1 MSDPKLISPLLD
13 GFIMGDPISE
23 HNGIRCC
30 PAMNQE
36 TNEKYIVKIISLPA
50 SQTQL
55 DAMLLTGALQN
66 EEDALRYYK
75 QRADEIVADIQILQN
90 LARQDGFIPYAGYQ
104 IVPMEDAT
112 GFEVYILTEY
122 HRSLQRQFVKNPLTH
137 LHALNLGLDI
147 CSALNSSRRSGY
159 LFTNLKPS
167 NIFVTGT
174 GEYKI
179 CDDGFISMTG
189 LQFASIPEHHISS
202 YTPPE
207 IEDAFSSLNTTIDVY
222 ALGMILYSIYN
233 GGELPDANAEEIAP
247 PQYADEELS
256 AIIMKACS
264 KKVEDRWQD
273 PAQMGQTL
281 VTYMQKNGASNEPIV
296 PVVEIVP
303 EPEIEPAAESEEI
316 ENAIIES
323 EEVIEPDEQDTPS
336 EPNQEPAEETSDATL
351 AVADAQD
358 NASET
363 TETTQTDNDAASESA
378 LAGLPSAIVESAIE
392 ESLENDLP
400 EQLSIDDISYDEVSD
415 EVSQMLSQVDELAA
429 VEVPEPVVAPE
440 APEIIIPE
448 PEVVQNDGLT
458 DTLGDLEGLK
468 ALLDESED
476 KDTAESSAEDEEES
490 VPVAYNDSDD
500 FYDGD
505 EEDEPAPRR
514 SNWVRNL
521 IIGLVIAGILVGSF
535 LFFRF
540 YVLQSIDELNLVG
553 SKDQLTVFIET
564 EADESKLSI
573 SCTDIYGHVV
583 TVPVINGEA
592 HFSGLAADCEYNVTV
607 NIAGLHLLQGKTNK
621 NYFTSSITSIV
632 QYSIVTGNTDGSAI
646 LSFTIDGPDSEN
658 WIFTYNAPGI
668 AENSVTFSGHTVTL
682 TGLEDKQT
690 YTGTLMPEDDI
701 FMQQAQQ
708 ITFTASEVIQANNL
722 MITSCM
728 NNTLIAKWSTPESVE
743 VASWIVRCYNGTD
756 YDRSLTVAG
765 TTAEFT
771 GLDCKDSYTIE
782 VTAEGQSVNQR
793 TSIGENTITVHDIA
807 ADTTTAGVINLT
819 WEADTIPAEGW
830 KVIYSITDSEILE
843 SEVCDKN
850 SFIISPA
857 VPGQEYNILIT
868 AADDSSVVCDPFIC
882 TTAEALNFSVN
893 YHGNHVTIDNLH
905 FSMCRRPSN
914 SNWSYKDVTKY
925 TTRFQVNQKA
935 AFVIYLDRKYD
946 ISKEIITT
954 AFVIC
959 DENGKIVSIDSS
971 SNTWSGMWFK
981 NYCELNIPSLPD
993 TPGNYS
999 MYIYFNGQF
1008 AEKQSFSVE

>member
-30 PAMNQE
+30 PAMNQQ
-36 TNEKYIVKIISLPA
+36 TNDKYIVKIISLPA

-66 EEDALRYYK
+66 EEDALQYYK
-75 QRADEIVADIQILQN
+75 QRADEIVADIQVLQN
-90 LARQDGFIPYAGYQ
+90 LARQDGFIPYTGYQ

-122 HRSLQRQFVKNPLTH
+122 RRSLQRQFVKNPLTH

-147 CSALNSSRRSGY
+147 CSALTSCRRSGY

-167 NIFVTGT
+167 NIFVTST

-179 CDDGFISMTG
+179 CDEGFISLTG
-189 LQFASIPEHHISS
+189 MQFASIPEHHISS

-233 GGELPDANAEEIAP
+233 GGQLPDANADEIAP

-256 AIIMKACS
+256 AIILKACS

-273 PAQMGQTL
+273 PAQMGQML

-296 PVVEIVP
+296 PVVEIIP
-303 EPEIEPAAESEEI
+303 ESVIEPAAESEETENNSI
-316 ENAIIES
+316 EAKEVS
-323 EEVIEPDEQDTPS
+323 EPTEQDNIT
-336 EPNQEPAEETSDATL
+336 EPEQEPAEETSVPIAASPVEATEPTDL
-351 AVADAQD
+351 TQAD
-358 NASET
+358 SGEV
-363 TETTQTDNDAASESA
+363 SESA
-378 LAGLPSAIVESAIE
+378 LEDLPAEKVESAIE
-392 ESLENDLP
+392 ETLENDLP

-415 EVSQMLSQVDELAA
+415 EVSQMLSQVDELADA
-429 VEVPEPVVAPE
+429 EVPEPVVAPE
-440 APEIIIPE
+440 APEIVIPE
-448 PEVVQNDGLT
+448 QVETQNAGLT

-468 ALLDESED
+468 ALLDESEETETD
-476 KDTAESSAEDEEES
+476 ADSEEAEEK
-490 VPVAYNDSDD
+490 VPAAYNNHDD
-500 FYDGD
+500 FYGD
-505 EEDEPAPRR
+505 YEEEDEPAPRR

-521 IIGLVIAGILVGSF
+521 IIGLVIAAVLVGGF

-540 YVLQSIDELNLVG
+540 YVLQSIDELNLIG

-573 SCTDIYGHVV
+573 SCTDIYGHEV

-607 NIAGLHLLQGKTNK
+607 NIAGLHLLQGKTTK

-658 WIFTYNAPGI
+658 WIFTYHAPGI
-668 AENSVTFSGHTVTL
+668 VENTVTFSGHTVTL

-690 YTGTLMPEDDI
+690 YTGTLMPQDDI
-701 FMQQAQQ
+701 FMQQAQE
-708 ITFTASEVIQANNL
+708 ITFTASEVIQANDL
-722 MITSCM
+722 TITSCM
-728 NNTLIAKWSTPESVE
+728 NNTLVAKWSAPESVE
-743 VASWIVRCYNGTD
+743 VAAWIVRCYNGTD
-756 YDRSLTVAG
+756 YDKTLTVAD

-771 GLDCKDSYTIE
+771 GLDCKDSYTVE
-782 VTAEGQSVNQR
+782 VTAEGQSVSQR
-793 TSIGENTITVHDIA
+793 TSIGENTITVYNIA
-807 ADTTTAGVINLT
+807 ADTSKAGVINLT

-843 SEVCDKN
+843 SVACDKN
-850 SFIISPA
+850 SFTISPA
-857 VPGQEYNILIT
+857 VPGQEYNIVVT
-868 AADDSSVVCDPFIC
+868 AADDTSVVCEPCIC
-882 TTAEALNFSVN
+882 TTDDAVNFSVN